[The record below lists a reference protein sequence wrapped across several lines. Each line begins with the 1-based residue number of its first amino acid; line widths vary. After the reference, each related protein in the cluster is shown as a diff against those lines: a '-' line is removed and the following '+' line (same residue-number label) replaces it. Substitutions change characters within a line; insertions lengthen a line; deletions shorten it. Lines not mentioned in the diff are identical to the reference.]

1 MKTYKTSKIIKKI
14 ETDNEHWPTVV
25 IRLYGKV
32 YEVVTTDEIVEDVV
46 FTSENYLVVEA
57 FTEGLLLGLS

>member
-1 MKTYKTSKIIKKI
+1 MKTYKMSKIIKKI

-25 IRLYGKV
+25 IRLYDKV
-32 YEVVTTDEIVEDVV
+32 YEVVLTDEIVEDVV

>member
-1 MKTYKTSKIIKKI
+1 MSKIIKKI

-25 IRLYGKV
+25 IRASKLELYGKV
-32 YEVVTTDEIVEDVV
+32 YEVVLTDEIVEDVV

>member
-1 MKTYKTSKIIKKI
+1 MSKIIKKI
-14 ETDNEHWPTVV
+14 ETDNEQWPTIV
-25 IRLYGKV
+25 IRASKLELYGKV
-32 YEVVTTDEIVEDVV
+32 YEVVLTDEIVEDVV